1 MRVMASCEGF
11 PTLQRKWGGS
21 GRSEGV
27 LRHCPRRTG
36 TTRSSRF
43 TRSSSPSHCQS
54 NNRTLQLLLRQHPPS
69 TLPNPPSSYLFSQP
83 LPATPHHPPA
93 LWTQGA
99 VTWFLSHTVELRHG
113 GFALQM
119 CLTKVNIFMAQKA
132 ARDHRS
138 LQFSDQSSDA

>member
-1 MRVMASCEGF
+1 MLGDGFMRGVSTQVGRVGEVGGCSQALSQEGWDHPF
-11 PTLQRKWGGS
+11 LPFHPFLLAVPLSVKQYNATTPAPTT
-21 GRSEGV
+21 
-27 LRHCPRRTG
+27 P
-36 TTRSSRF
+36 
-43 TRSSSPSHCQS
+43 
-54 NNRTLQLLLRQHPPS
+54 PPS

-99 VTWFLSHTVELRHG
+99 VTRFLSHTVELRHG
-113 GFALQM
+113 GFALQR

-138 LQFSDQSSDA
+138 LRFSDQSSDA